1 MTHILVSI
9 IALTTVCSLSRVD
22 RPAGLLSFS
31 DGFDPVV
38 DERENI
44 AECGEEPIRIH
55 PADGVTR
62 RVGRLVEV
70 VTSVVRAVVA
80 APPTHPVATV
90 SALAVGDVEPTV
102 VVRTQFEPN

>member
-1 MTHILVSI
+1 M
-9 IALTTVCSLSRVD
+9 CSLSRVD
-22 RPAGLLSFS
+22 RPGGLLSFP

-44 AECGEEPIRIH
+44 AECNEEPIRIR
-55 PADGVTR
+55 PVDGATR
-62 RVGRLVEV
+62 RVGRLVEM

-90 SALAVGDVEPTV
+90 SALAVGDAEPTV
-102 VVRTQFEPN
+102 VVRTQFESN